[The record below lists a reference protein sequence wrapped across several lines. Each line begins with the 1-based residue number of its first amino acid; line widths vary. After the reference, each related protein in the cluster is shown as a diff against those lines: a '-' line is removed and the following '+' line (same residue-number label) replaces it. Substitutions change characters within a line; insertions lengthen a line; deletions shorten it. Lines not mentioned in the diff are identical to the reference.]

1 LSQVPQGLLAP
12 RACTERYLTTS
23 WDLRNGYMLIIFV
36 FLGQRLIVVCF
47 PGSDW
52 EQFGEE
58 WRQLFL
64 KNAGSIVAGSAG
76 SSSAESMH
84 RKILDDLL
92 GSPKWVHVGTVL
104 GDAEREHLC
113 QIFHRLKGWPDAV
126 EGLHALKKQAIIA
139 ALSNGNV
146 RQLIDMSKYAGL
158 PWDMIFSA
166 ELFNTYKPNPKAYTE
181 AVHHLSLPAESC
193 GMVSAHIGDLRA
205 AAGTGMK
212 TIYVRRPNEDAFRS
226 AEDQEMKSK
235 ADGGE
240 VDYVVDSLVQL
251 AEVLTASNTSD
262 AEK

>member
-1 LSQVPQGLLAP
+1 MSGLGRKASVISELEDLAQKHG
-12 RACTERYLTTS
+12 L
-23 WDLRNGYMLIIFV
+23 
-36 FLGQRLIVVCF
+36 Q

-64 KNAGSIVAGSAG
+64 KNAGHIAAGPNSN
-76 SSSAESMH
+76 SMESMH
-84 RKILDDLL
+84 RKANKFFSFKIILDDLL
-92 GSPKWVHVGTVL
+92 GSPDWSHAGAVL
-104 GDAEREHLC
+104 GDAERDYLC

-126 EGLHALKKQAIIA
+126 EGLHALKKQVIIA
-139 ALSNGNV
+139 ALSNGNL
-146 RQLIDMSKYAGL
+146 RQLIDTSKYAGL

-166 ELFNTYKPNPKAYTE
+166 EFFNTYKPNPKAYTE
-181 AVHHLSLPAESC
+181 AVRHLALPAESC

-226 AEDQEMKSK
+226 GEDDEVKSK
-235 ADGGE
+235 AGGGE

-251 AEVLTASNTSD
+251 ADVLVTSD
-262 AEK
+262 KGDAKK